1 MRAGRPSRGFTFV
14 AMLLLLALLSLG
26 LAAAGTVWSQV
37 SQRERERELMRIG
50 TVYARAIESYYNA
63 SPGSQKIY
71 PERLDLLLLDTRY
84 VGTVRHLR
92 RVYPD
97 PVNPSQAWGLVHD
110 PAGHIMGVYSQSDA
124 APIAPGPVLLDDR
137 VLPPAKRYRDW
148 VFLAK
153 VNP

>member
-1 MRAGRPSRGFTFV
+1 MRAGKARGFTFV
-14 AMLLLLALLSLG
+14 AVLLLLALVSLG

-50 TVYARAIESYYNA
+50 SLYARAIESYYHA

-71 PERLDLLLLDTRY
+71 PERIDLLLLDTRY

-92 RVYPD
+92 RAYPD
-97 PVNPSQAWGLVHD
+97 PMNPTAGWGLVRD
-110 PAGHIMGVYSQSDA
+110 AAGRITGVHSQSEE
-124 APIAPGPVLLDDR
+124 APIAKGPVPLEDR
-137 VLPPAKRYRDW
+137 ILPPASRYKDW
-148 VFLAK
+148 LFLAK